1 MHHKYDK
8 KLREKQGR
16 AFDIRRQEAYIA
28 RGGIAP
34 NWIDLQNRARRPSD
48 QLTYIPSTSGEKETD
63 MLFIVSLLLALVTFF
78 LWQNARKKVI
88 VEHNLTYRAAANA
101 AAVVCLASLVLAV
114 SECFTTIPA
123 GHVGIVNFFG
133 TVSDNTLK
141 AGING
146 MNPLAS
152 VIKMSIQ
159 TQELKEVM
167 DVPSKEGLTVQLEV
181 SILYHLN
188 PEKAA
193 DVYKTVGE
201 QYESVIVEPQF
212 RSVTR
217 GVTAGYEAKALYTSE
232 REHLSQLILKDLR
245 EVTEARGISV
255 ESAPLRR
262 VGLPA
267 GLSQSIESKLQAE
280 QESQRMEFILTKERQ
295 EADRK
300 RIEAQGISDFQRIIV
315 QTINDQLLRW
325 KGIEA
330 TEKLAA
336 SANAKVVVI
345 GAGKDGLPVIL
356 DTK

>member
-1 MHHKYDK
+1 
-8 KLREKQGR
+8 
-16 AFDIRRQEAYIA
+16 
-28 RGGIAP
+28 
-34 NWIDLQNRARRPSD
+34 
-48 QLTYIPSTSGEKETD
+48 
-63 MLFIVSLLLALVTFF
+63 MLFIVALILAIVTFIF
-78 LWQNARKKVI
+78 WQNARKKI
-88 VEHNLTYRAAANA
+88 VSEHNETYRPAANA
-101 AAVVCLASLVLAV
+101 SAVVCAASIVIAL
-114 SECFTTIPA
+114 SQCITSIPA
-123 GHVGIVNFFG
+123 GHVGVVNFFG

-141 AGING
+141 AGINT

-181 SILYHLN
+181 SVLYHLN

-201 QYESVIVEPQF
+201 EYEGVIVEPQF

-232 REHLSQLILKDLR
+232 REHLSQLILKEIRD
-245 EVTEARGISV
+245 VTEARGVSV

-280 QESQRMEFILTKERQ
+280 QESQRMEFVLTKERQ

-300 RIEAQGISDFQRIIV
+300 RIEAQGISDFQKIV
-315 QTINDQLLRW
+315 VQGISDQLLRW

-336 SANAKVVVI
+336 SPNAKVVVI
-345 GAGKDGLPVIL
+345 GAGKDGLPLIL